1 MAIAGLDD
9 INVGETICSLD
20 RPEALPLLKID
31 EPTLQMSFMVNN
43 SPFAGKEG
51 EPLTSRKL
59 RARLM
64 KETET
69 DVSLKVE
76 ETENPEVFLVSG
88 RGELHLAILIEN
100 MRREGAEFQVS
111 KPNVIL
117 KEIEGVIQEPYE
129 YAIIDVPEDYTGA
142 VMEKLG
148 ARKGELINN

>member
-1 MAIAGLDD
+1 MQ
-9 INVGETICSLD
+9 SD

-43 SPFAGKEG
+43 LLCRKRRGA
-51 EPLTSRKL
+51 LTSRKL

-88 RGELHLAILIEN
+88 RGEPI
-100 MRREGAEFQVS
+100 
-111 KPNVIL
+111 
-117 KEIEGVIQEPYE
+117 
-129 YAIIDVPEDYTGA
+129 
-142 VMEKLG
+142 
-148 ARKGELINN
+148 